1 MRLKLNIVSTYRAQI
16 YGFAILWILVF
27 HGGAINSCDFSF
39 GVSGLGWLNSV
50 IGVGNVG
57 VDIFLFL
64 SGISL
69 YFSFTKDPDYRS
81 FIKKR
86 LQRVAI
92 PALAIYFIYW
102 IVRYAFLQPNVIGLL
117 SRFTLMR
124 FWMTGDQT
132 MWFISAILV
141 LYFIYP
147 YIYAFIFG
155 GKHANLRFA
164 ILLALTYLA
173 IYLFSQQAPEL
184 YELWEIALTRIP
196 VFIIGSW
203 FGKFVYDKREVNP
216 AWAILILIGVVA
228 FAYVMHAGMLDGM
241 AKRLFYAVGGISGCY
256 ALALVFL
263 LFDKIPIVGKGLN
276 LFFGFFGAFTLELYC
291 TQGMLNQILR
301 MLPIYEVGNVGQF
314 AIMAVCAI
322 ILAWIAMKLCNA
334 LIRQLKKSAAPE
346 PKQ

>member
-92 PALAIYFIYW
+92 
-102 IVRYAFLQPNVIGLL
+102 
-117 SRFTLMR
+117 
-124 FWMTGDQT
+124 
-132 MWFISAILV
+132 
-141 LYFIYP
+141 
-147 YIYAFIFG
+147 
-155 GKHANLRFA
+155 
-164 ILLALTYLA
+164 LLALTYLA

-216 AWAILILIGVVA
+216 AWAILILIGVFA
-228 FAYVMHAGMLDGM
+228 FAYVLHAGMLDGM

-322 ILAWIAMKLCNA
+322 VLAWIAMKLCNA